1 MIFFINLEL
10 FFMVFPNI
18 YIERQHANKKVLL
31 KKHVLPEEKNIQNK
45 YYTLFLRYNQVLVLV
60 ETPISLMVLFLH
72 INICNISSL
81 Y

>member
-1 MIFFINLEL
+1 M
-10 FFMVFPNI
+10 FFMVFLNI

>member
-10 FFMVFPNI
+10 FFMVFLNI

>member
-1 MIFFINLEL
+1 
-10 FFMVFPNI
+10 MVFLNI

-81 Y
+81 SLIHI